1 MTRPTA
7 QDVLGRVLLL
17 TGKEEYLAQRTIEA
31 VKAAVRHYDADVE
44 IADVPAGTLVPG
56 SMGELTA
63 PSLFSSTRCVIIRE
77 LENLQDDSHEAILDF
92 AQSPV
97 DEVALVLVHGGGTR
111 GTGLLN
117 KLRKLA
123 SVSEQKSAELRPS
136 ELPGFVNGEFRARG
150 GFIDQEAASFLV
162 QAVGQDLRALAGAV
176 DQLVSDFPDTRLG
189 VAEVKRY
196 FGGRAEAKSFAVADA
211 AFSGRR
217 AQALEELRWAIEGGT
232 AAVLITSA
240 CAGSARSI
248 ARYLGA
254 PRGMRE
260 ADLARELGVPP
271 WKVRTVRD
279 QSRAWDAQ
287 GIGAAIR
294 AVAEADAGIKGAES
308 DAEFTLERMVLRVCA
323 LRSS

>member
-1 MTRPTA
+1 MTRPSA
-7 QDVLGRVLLL
+7 QDVLGKVLLL

-31 VKAAVRHYDADVE
+31 VKSAVRHYDADVE
-44 IADVPAGTLVPG
+44 LSDVPAATLVPG

-77 LENLQDDSHEAILDF
+77 LENLQDDSHDAILEF
-92 AQSPV
+92 ATSPV
-97 DEVALVLVHGGGTR
+97 DEVALVLVHGGGAR
-111 GTGLLN
+111 GSGLLN
-117 KLRKLA
+117 KLRKLPA
-123 SVSEQKSAELRPS
+123 VIEQKTAEVRPS
-136 ELPGFVNGEFRARG
+136 ELPGFVAGEFRARG
-150 GFIDQEAASFLV
+150 GGIEPEAASYLV

-176 DQLVSDFPDTRLG
+176 DQLVSDFATTRLG

-232 AAVLITSA
+232 PPVLITSA
-240 CAGSARSI
+240 CAGNARSI

-271 WKVRTVRD
+271 WKVRSVRD

-287 GIGAAIR
+287 GIGSAIR

-308 DAEFTLERMVLRVCA
+308 DAEFTLERLVLRVCA
-323 LRSS
+323 LRGG